1 MGSLKPKGKHD
12 MSDQRHNGALAQM
25 VENADGGN
33 DQVLDHDHAADH
45 DHPIEVAPRH
55 RAVEYDLGNRNP
67 TADIFVAER
76 PWGEFQQFVSNEQ
89 VTVKIITVQPGHR
102 LSLQKHD
109 HRGEMWQVLDVPID
123 ITVDDTSWRAEPG
136 ETVWVPRGSTHRM
149 GNSGERPG
157 RLLEVA
163 FGFFDESDIERLSDD
178 YAR

>member
-1 MGSLKPKGKHD
+1 MTDQHHD
-12 MSDQRHNGALAQM
+12 GGLAQM
-25 VENADGGN
+25 LESAQDVAEH
-33 DQVLDHDHAADH
+33 DHDHADGI
-45 DHPIEVAPRH
+45 PPRH
-55 RAVEYDLGNRNP
+55 RAVEYDLGIRNP

-109 HRGEMWQVLDVPID
+109 HRGEMWQVLDVPIEV
-123 ITVDDTSWRAEPG
+123 TVDDTTWQAQAG

-149 GNSGERPG
+149 GNSGKRPG

>member
-1 MGSLKPKGKHD
+1 MTDQHHD
-12 MSDQRHNGALAQM
+12 GGLAQ
-25 VENADGGN
+25 
-33 DQVLDHDHAADH
+33 VLEPAQSAEDEPVDDH
-45 DHPIEVAPRH
+45 DHPSDFPPRH
-55 RAVEYDLGNRNP
+55 RAVEYDLGIRNP

-123 ITVDDTSWRAEPG
+123 ITVDDREWQAQAG
-136 ETVWVPRGSTHRM
+136 ETVWVPRGATHRM